1 MKYVFVF
8 HKMLSDEEYNLD
20 IYMSNMLNVIFDFDL
35 NNSKTPLKYYC
46 HKTGD
51 LFTFPRHTIDIFG
64 DIRNEK
70 DELLSTG
77 QSHYYVSGIT
87 DDDSEYHKIYTHRA
101 ICSTFFGKPYDDFT
115 SDHINRD
122 PKYNCLWNLR
132 WLSREDQNRNR
143 TIHKSRIDSCPIIG
157 THISSGETISFD
169 STLDAT
175 IKNFDT
181 GNISKCLNKKQKTHK
196 NYIWSC
202 PPSLPDLPNEEWKL
216 LRESK
221 IYKIWIGNMNR
232 LTVEFCHGY
241 MKKIF
246 SYDLS
251 TSKGYP
257 RIDDGGRSIKF
268 HNAVWKLFRGP
279 IPDDMIINHIDH
291 NPLNNSLDN
300 LEITDYSGN
309 GFAAHDAGCF
319 DGSKRQRQAIQID
332 GIKYTSPMDAAR
344 KLNPMITDR
353 KEIDK
358 ISGKY
363 RKRVKSPN
371 YPTYTFV

>member
-1 MKYVFVF
+1 
-8 HKMLSDEEYNLD
+8 MLSDEEYNRD

-35 NNSKTPLKYYC
+35 DNSKTPLKYYC

-64 DIRNEK
+64 DKRNDK

-77 QSHYYVSGIT
+77 QAHYNVSCIVDADGVC
-87 DDDSEYHKIYTHRA
+87 HKIYTHRA
-101 ICSTFFGKPYDDFT
+101 MCSTFNGKPIDEFT
-115 SDHINRD
+115 ADHINRD
-122 PKYNCLWNLR
+122 PKNNCLWNLR
-132 WLSREDQNRNR
+132 WLSRGDQNRNQS
-143 TIHKSRIDSCPIIG
+143 IHKSRIDSCPIIG
-157 THISSGETISFD
+157 THISSGEIVSFE
-169 STLDAT
+169 STLDAKT
-175 IKNFDT
+175 RDFDT
-181 GNISKCLNKKQKTHK
+181 GNISKCLNNKQKTHK

-221 IYKIWIGNMNR
+221 PYKIWIGNMNR
-232 LTVEFCHGY
+232 LTIEFCHGY
-241 MKKIF
+241 KKKIF
-246 SYDLS
+246 SYELS

-257 RIDDGGRSIKF
+257 RIDDDGRSIKF

-279 IPDDMIINHIDH
+279 ITDGMIVNHID
-291 NPLNNSLDN
+291 NDPLNNSLDN
-300 LEITDYSGN
+300 LELTDHSGN
-309 GFAAHDAGCF
+309 VFAAHDTGCF
-319 DGSKRQRQAIQID
+319 DGTKTQRQAVIID
-332 GIKYTSPMDAAR
+332 GTEYTSPMDAAR

-358 ISGKY
+358 ISSKY
-363 RKRVKSPN
+363 RKRVKSSN